1 MLITCPKCSANYQI
15 PEEIKLT
22 EGKKMQCSAC
32 QYIFEFH
39 QKQEKPMSQKPHLL
53 PPEDAVL
60 SYDAQVQH
68 IVVKTSE
75 PHVSADTK
83 PVLPEVFRPLQHT
96 EQSTHFPYFWCLIS
110 VLLFVGLFAMGWL
123 WRDLL
128 LMKSQPLPFN
138 HSSVP
143 VRVHKQPVVKTD
155 SPVTPS
161 IPLFVAEEVAQ
172 PSSEEQAFLPNPQPT
187 VQSVHFRKTPTGD
200 AVLIEGVLKNT
211 TSETISVPEKVYA
224 LAYDTKGSLVFE
236 KEIYLPNGVLYP
248 DMEQPF
254 FGTYTP
260 VKEEIQWVDV
270 VLEK

>member
-32 QYIFEFH
+32 QHIFEFH
-39 QKQEKPMSQKPHLL
+39 QKQEKPMPQKPHLL

-60 SYDAQVQH
+60 SYDAQVQRV
-68 IVVKTSE
+68 VVKTSE

-138 HSSVP
+138 PPSVP
-143 VRVHKQPVVKTD
+143 VRVHKQPLVKVAVAPT
-155 SPVTPS
+155 
-161 IPLFVAEEVAQ
+161 IPLFVAEENTPVSAEE
-172 PSSEEQAFLPNPQPT
+172 PSPLPKLS